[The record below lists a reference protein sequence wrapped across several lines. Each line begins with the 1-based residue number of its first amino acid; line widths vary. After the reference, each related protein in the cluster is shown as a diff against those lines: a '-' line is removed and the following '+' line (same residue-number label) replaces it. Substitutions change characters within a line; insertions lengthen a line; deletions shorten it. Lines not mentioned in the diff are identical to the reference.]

1 MRLPELQD
9 YPIEVQEKFKLALIE
24 ETKRVII
31 AHSKEKIRIEYDSGL
46 TPIIKTKST
55 DIKTILDT
63 YSGEDI
69 LDPEGYNHG
78 SVGSGSVQ
86 KRLFSII
93 SLKNGDVCRVS
104 ITIEVYHS
112 GDLSDFSFKPRIY
125 YMSLITKDGYRT
137 EGRAS
142 GKTLSEVMENHYP
155 KLKKAHLKSLLK

>member
-112 GDLSDFSFKPRIY
+112 GDMSDF
-125 YMSLITKDGYRT
+125 
-137 EGRAS
+137 
-142 GKTLSEVMENHYP
+142 
-155 KLKKAHLKSLLK
+155 